1 MALTEQEKDD
11 LRIFICTK
19 GRLPFATI
27 TPSIL
32 KEYAI
37 KSDEEIRALLA
48 VDKATKL
55 NNLLEAKAKIE
66 LQINELQG

>member
-37 KSDEEIRALLA
+37 KSDEEKIGRAH
-48 VDKATKL
+48 V
-55 NNLLEAKAKIE
+55 
-66 LQINELQG
+66 